1 MFVSLGVLS
10 HAGYQKFMTL
20 QNLLH
25 CKLCGFYE
33 FPHGCITDREGV
45 VCVCRGLRGGVTWR
59 WDGIAHFC
67 MLVRAKQRPLFMV
80 LNEETRSLA
89 KGSEYH

>member
-25 CKLCGFYE
+25 CKLCGFFMS
-33 FPHGCITDREGV
+33 FPMDVSQTERELYV
-45 VCVCRGLRGGVTWR
+45 YVEVCVVGLHGGGMELHIFV
-59 WDGIAHFC
+59 C
-67 MLVRAKQRPLFMV
+67 K
-80 LNEETRSLA
+80 
-89 KGSEYH
+89 